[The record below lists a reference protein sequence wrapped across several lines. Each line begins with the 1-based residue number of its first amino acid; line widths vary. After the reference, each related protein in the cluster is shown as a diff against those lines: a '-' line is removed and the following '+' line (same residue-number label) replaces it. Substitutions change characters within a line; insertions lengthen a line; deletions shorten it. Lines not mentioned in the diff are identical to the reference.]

1 MSAESKGVNAAK
13 GDDGLRIRVR
23 ISEHELLFQP
33 LQACA
38 TSKERTRLLL
48 SLALQGYLLQVGAI
62 QGGSRVLALSRLP
75 ERMVPAAESKVVSPG
90 SSAEATEAGPQMSVP
105 LGSAPMR
112 QASPVSEFSAALGGF
127 LSDELFS
134 RRAD

>member
-1 MSAESKGVNAAK
+1 MSAESKVVNAAK

-48 SLALQGYLLQVGAI
+48 SLALQGYLLQAGAI
-62 QGGSRVLALSRLP
+62 QGGGRTLALPPLP
-75 ERMVPAAESKVVSPG
+75 ERMVPAAESKPVSPG
-90 SSAEATEAGPQMSVP
+90 SSAEVSEAGSQVSVP
-105 LGSAPMR
+105 LGPTPVPP
-112 QASPVSEFSAALGGF
+112 ASPVSQFSAALGGF

-134 RRAD
+134 RGVK